1 MKMVSMPGQGD
12 FLVLA
17 LGGEEA
23 AILLRPAAR
32 FRALLDQNRVWR
44 AAARFLAP
52 ADRGAAQGLLAI
64 VPRPA
69 ASALLTAVA
78 EHPVERELQGL
89 LFAALIP
96 AERPPWQP

>member
-1 MKMVSMPGQGD
+1 MKMIAMPGQGE

-17 LGGEEA
+17 LGGDEA
-23 AILLRPAAR
+23 AILLRPAAM

-44 AAARFLAP
+44 AAARFLTP
-52 ADRGAAQGLLAI
+52 ADRGAAPGLLAI

-69 ASALLTAVA
+69 ASALLAAVA

-89 LFAALIP
+89 LFAALMP
-96 AERPPWQP
+96 SERPRL

>member
-1 MKMVSMPGQGD
+1 MKMVAMPGQGE

-23 AILLRPAAR
+23 AILLRPAAM
-32 FRALLDQNRVWR
+32 FRALFDQNRVWR
-44 AAARFLAP
+44 AAARFLTP
-52 ADRGAAQGLLAI
+52 ADRAAAFGLLAI

-69 ASALLTAVA
+69 ASALLAAVA

-89 LFAALIP
+89 LFAALLP
-96 AERPPWQP
+96 PERPRL

>member
-1 MKMVSMPGQGD
+1 MKMISMPGQGQ

-23 AILLRPAAR
+23 AILLRPAAM

-44 AAARFLAP
+44 AATRFLTP
-52 ADRGAAQGLLAI
+52 ADRGLALGLLAI

-69 ASALLTAVA
+69 ASALLAAVA

-89 LFAALIP
+89 LFAALLP
-96 AERPPWQP
+96 AERPRL

>member
-1 MKMVSMPGQGD
+1 MVPMPGQGD

-52 ADRGAAQGLLAI
+52 ADRGEGPGLLAI

-69 ASALLTAVA
+69 ASALLAAVA

-89 LFAALIP
+89 LIAALMP
-96 AERPPWQP
+96 AVVPPGKS

>member
-1 MKMVSMPGQGD
+1 MKMVSMPGQGE

-23 AILLRPAAR
+23 AILLRPAAM

-44 AAARFLAP
+44 AAARFLTP
-52 ADRGAAQGLLAI
+52 ADCGAGQGLLAI

-69 ASALLTAVA
+69 ASALLAAVA

-89 LFAALIP
+89 LFAALLP
-96 AERPPWQP
+96 AERPRW

>member
-1 MKMVSMPGQGD
+1 MVSMPGQGD

-17 LGGEEA
+17 LGGQEA

-32 FRALLDQNRVWR
+32 FRALLDQKRVWR
-44 AAARFLAP
+44 AAARFLSP
-52 ADRGAAQGLLAI
+52 ADRGEGPGLLAI

-69 ASALLTAVA
+69 ASALLASVA

-89 LFAALIP
+89 LFAALLP
-96 AERPPWQP
+96 AVVPPGKS

>member
-1 MKMVSMPGQGD
+1 MKMVAMPGQGE

-23 AILLRPAAR
+23 AILLRPAAM
-32 FRALLDQNRVWR
+32 FRALFDQNRVWR
-44 AAARFLAP
+44 ATARFLTP
-52 ADRGAAQGLLAI
+52 ADRAAAFGLLAI

-69 ASALLTAVA
+69 ASALLAAVA

-89 LFAALIP
+89 LFAALLP
-96 AERPPWQP
+96 PERPRL